1 MVYILY
7 HVLALGLLSTACWA
21 LGSVLVRRLPGR
33 RALGELEPL
42 AMICLGLAG
51 WTLATFL
58 LSALGLMR
66 PGVVRALL
74 AVLLAGV
81 LAARLRAGWRPA
93 PRPWLPAG
101 GSLVFSAILSALLA
115 PFLLLAL
122 TPTVS
127 WDASA
132 YHLRLPRLFLEAGG
146 FRPVAFSVYSNWP
159 LGVELLFT
167 AAMAAAD
174 YVVAKLVHFGFGV
187 LTLYAMY
194 AGCRTFHR
202 PASGRL
208 AILFFLANGVVA
220 YELRVAYV
228 DLAHAFYFTAA
239 VLFMLRALAAPE
251 QAKTALWLSGLCAG
265 LTAGV
270 KVTGIAGAAI
280 IGALYLPRL
289 AGAWRDGRLWPVFGR
304 FVTGFGLPVAVLWA
318 PWLIKTAWYTGNP
331 AYPFFHRW
339 LGGPDWSQAL
349 TGQFQAWQSSIGMG
363 REPLDYL
370 LLPLRVILAG
380 GEGYDRFDGEIGV
393 FWIVL
398 VPLALWQ
405 AWQARSS
412 PLLRRCLAA
421 AGLAFAVWA
430 LSSQQMRF
438 LIPALPLLAIAGAV
452 SVVELLDRLP
462 RARQRRAGRL
472 LASAAMVAFLV
483 STQGRVLTAGWR
495 TLGVYLSVPGD
506 LKSTAVHPVY
516 TWTNSH
522 LPADA
527 KLLFLNTNQGFFCQ
541 REVLADSFFEAS
553 QIADWLAPASD
564 VAALRELLSDRGV
577 THVLVENR
585 PQGIAYPAA
594 LGQMLNDPAEVTPLY
609 RSEDG
614 RFSVLELRAAEDRLP
629 G

>member
-1 MVYILY
+1 MGYILY
-7 HVLALGLLSTACWA
+7 HVLAFGLLSAACWA
-21 LGSVLVRRLPGR
+21 AGSLLARRLPNR
-33 RALGELEPL
+33 HTLGGLEPL
-42 AMICLGLAG
+42 ATICLGLAG
-51 WTLATFL
+51 CTLATFL

-66 PGVVRALL
+66 PAVVRTLLALL
-74 AVLLAGV
+74 LIGALAVG
-81 LAARLRAGWRPA
+81 LRDGWRPA
-93 PRPWLPAG
+93 PRRWLPAG
-101 GSLVFSAILSALLA
+101 GPIAFSALLTALLA

-132 YHLRLPRLFLEAGG
+132 YHLRLPELFLAAGG
-146 FRPVAFSVYSNWP
+146 FRPVPFSVYSHWP

-167 AAMAAAD
+167 AAMALAD

-187 LTLYAMY
+187 LTLYAIY

-208 AILFFLANGVVA
+208 AILLFLANGVVA

-251 QAKTALWLSGLCAG
+251 QARTSLWLSGLCAG

-280 IGALYLPRL
+280 VGALYVPRL
-289 AGAWRDGRLWPVFGR
+289 TRALRDGRLRPVLGR
-304 FVTGFGLPVAVLWA
+304 FVASFGLPVAVLWA
-318 PWLIKTAWYTGNP
+318 PWLIKAAWYTGNP

-349 TGQFQAWQSSIGMG
+349 TGQFQTWQSSIGMG
-363 REPLDYL
+363 RELLDYL
-370 LLPLRVILAG
+370 LLPVRVILAG
-380 GEGYDRFDGEIGV
+380 GEGYGRFDGEIGA

-405 AWQARSS
+405 ARSS
-412 PLLRRCLAA
+412 ALVRRCLAG
-421 AGLAFAVWA
+421 AGLTFAVWA

-452 SVVELLDRLP
+452 SVVELLGRLP
-462 RARQRRAGRL
+462 GARRRRAGRV
-472 LASAAMVAFLV
+472 LAIAAMVAFLV
-483 STQGRVLTAGWR
+483 STQARVLAAGFR

-516 TWTNSH
+516 TWVNTR
-522 LPADA
+522 LPPDA
-527 KLLFLNTNQGFFCQ
+527 KLLFLNTNQSFFCQ
-541 REVLADSFFEAS
+541 REVIADSFFEAS
-553 QIADWLAPASD
+553 QIADWLAPAGD
-564 VAALRELLSDRGV
+564 VAELRALLSARGV

-585 PQGIAYPAA
+585 PRGIAYPPA
-594 LGQMLNDPAEVTPLY
+594 LQQMLNDQTRVTPLY